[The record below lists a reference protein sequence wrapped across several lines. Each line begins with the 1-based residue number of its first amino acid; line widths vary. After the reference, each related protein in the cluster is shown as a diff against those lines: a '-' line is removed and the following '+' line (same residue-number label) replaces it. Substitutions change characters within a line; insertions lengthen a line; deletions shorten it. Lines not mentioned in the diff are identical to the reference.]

1 MCLCLINIL
10 INFTLLF
17 EIQNFFNSLEFYSST
32 ILGLKKF
39 FSLVSSKQCAEN
51 SYFVYIYSLCQLFV
65 YIMNSQVQDS
75 ENLTRKDSR
84 MDKLKRFFTRKNH
97 DSEDPHFKS
106 KILGPEIRRLSKMES
121 KSTNQLQDV
130 PKVPASELKSRR
142 ANIKKFLTKRPQ
154 MKELQDKGMYV
165 WP

>member
-1 MCLCLINIL
+1 
-10 INFTLLF
+10 
-17 EIQNFFNSLEFYSST
+17 
-32 ILGLKKF
+32 
-39 FSLVSSKQCAEN
+39 
-51 SYFVYIYSLCQLFV
+51 
-65 YIMNSQVQDS
+65 MNSQVQDS